1 MDEMTFEEFCDLPT
15 MYCGGYQADWGA
27 QRMYRNE
34 RIGLQVE
41 VVTKRVRRG
50 DPYSGWREG
59 KVFYYLDADRNRGL
73 QHCYNTIDQ
82 AYVSYMEYACG
93 LKGEGK

>member
-1 MDEMTFEEFCDLPT
+1 MEELTFEEFCALPT
-15 MYCGGYQADWGA
+15 MYCSGYQADWGA
-27 QRMYRNE
+27 HRMYRNE

-41 VVTKRVRRG
+41 IVTKRVRRG
-50 DPYSGWREG
+50 DIYSGWKEG
-59 KVFYYLDADRNRGL
+59 EVFYYLDADNNRGM

-93 LKGEGK
+93 LKGERK